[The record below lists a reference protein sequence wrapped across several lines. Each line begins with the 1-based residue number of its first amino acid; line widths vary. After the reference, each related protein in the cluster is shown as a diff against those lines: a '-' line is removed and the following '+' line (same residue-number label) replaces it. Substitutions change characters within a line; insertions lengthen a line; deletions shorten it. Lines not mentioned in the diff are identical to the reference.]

1 MKNNCIAFIVMTG
14 FLLAF
19 GCGGGDDD
27 NTGTDNNTDGTN
39 NDGTGTDDNTDGTNN
54 DGTGTD
60 NNTDGTNNDGTGTQV
75 DLSVDEDKV
84 ASEMTEDEIN
94 AVCGDIYDAI
104 SAYNNEMQAPP
115 DDIMCQS
122 VGVMMTARI
131 AMMGGTD
138 AELVA
143 SCEETVQ
150 ACENGE
156 MDDQLADY
164 GDTSDEPMTEEEFC
178 SGADESVQDCDATA
192 GEIADCF
199 AAIFDAEM
207 AAGSEY
213 MNQIPDCSELTAAYF
228 ETMDQYEEVP
238 EEEVATP
245 AECNVIQQKCPQM
258 LEDME

>member
-1 MKNNCIAFIVMTG
+1 MKNRSIAFIVMMG

-19 GCGGGDDD
+19 GCGGGDDEK
-27 NTGTDNNTDGTN
+27 N
-39 NDGTGTDDNTDGTNN
+39 
-54 DGTGTD
+54 GTD

-104 SAYNNEMQAPP
+104 TEYTNQMQTSSENS
-115 DDIMCQS
+115 MCQG
-122 VGVMMTARI
+122 VGVMMTAMT

-143 SCEETVQ
+143 SCEEYVQ

-164 GDTSDEPMTEEEFC
+164 EDTSDEPMTEEEFC

-199 AAIFDAEM
+199 AAMFDAEM
-207 AAGSEY
+207 AATTEY

-238 EEEVATP
+238 EDEVATP